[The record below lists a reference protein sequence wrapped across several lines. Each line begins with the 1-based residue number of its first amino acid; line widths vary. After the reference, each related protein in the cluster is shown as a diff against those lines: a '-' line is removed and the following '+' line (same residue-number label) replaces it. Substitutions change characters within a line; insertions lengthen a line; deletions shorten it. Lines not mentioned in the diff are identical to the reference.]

1 METKDI
7 VKALERAGA
16 ALGEAET
23 EESRFRE
30 QYNAQL
36 SAKQVIEAD
45 LGVFGAARDRKLQ
58 ATRSELVEAIKV
70 TKARKDRVAELK
82 QLLNKSAIEAAREEQ
97 RAFVQQAVD
106 ASGEVEVHLRALT
119 EITRRI
125 QEIAARE
132 YEFTRET
139 NARLDLFNT
148 RYALVERLRF
158 NTGALLPP
166 PHVDV
171 DVWLPYQQKSAQN
184 LADF

>member
-23 EESRFRE
+23 EESRLRE

-82 QLLNKSAIEAAREEQ
+82 QLLNKSAIEAACEEQ
-97 RAFVQQAVD
+97 RAFVQQAVA
-106 ASGEVEVHLRALT
+106 ASGEVEAHLQALA

-125 QEIAARE
+125 PDSR
-132 YEFTRET
+132 
-139 NARLDLFNT
+139 NAG
-148 RYALVERLRF
+148 V
-158 NTGALLPP
+158 
-166 PHVDV
+166 
-171 DVWLPYQQKSAQN
+171 
-184 LADF
+184 